1 MNPTGN
7 KPRTSESLNNNMKAN
22 IIERLQDA
30 ANIMHEHAQYND
42 EESEHNGE
50 GLAAETCEDA
60 ADIITELLSALEAI
74 NARINGVYDCPALV
88 AFGPLHHDT
97 QWDCLRIAEE
107 AIAKAKGEIK

>member
-1 MNPTGN
+1 
-7 KPRTSESLNNNMKAN
+7 MKAN

-50 GLAAETCEDA
+50 GLAAQTCEDA
-60 ADIITELLSALEAI
+60 ADIITELLAALE
-74 NARINGVYDCPALV
+74 
-88 AFGPLHHDT
+88 
-97 QWDCLRIAEE
+97 RIAKISGVTAEAAIARA